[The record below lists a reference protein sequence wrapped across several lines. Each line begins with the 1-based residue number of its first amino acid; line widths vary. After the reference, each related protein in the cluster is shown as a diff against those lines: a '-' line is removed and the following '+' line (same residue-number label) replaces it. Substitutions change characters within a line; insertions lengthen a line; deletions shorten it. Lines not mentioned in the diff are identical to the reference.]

1 MALRRAW
8 QDAAGAVTG
17 PIAGAED
24 IVVGD
29 ALQIVP
35 SPDPY
40 AYRTR
45 MDYVATK
52 DRFGLR
58 RSGRWNY
65 IVELETCH
73 LIPPHGFA
81 AAHALWVRSRELG
94 LPDYNLRTHD
104 GFLRYLVVRR
114 SPQDT
119 FLIAAIAAGGAGRY
133 DAEMEGLAALALEQ
147 PCVVGFHWLCNDTL
161 TDISYGSAVR
171 HWGEHLLP
179 MQVGNRTICIGP
191 NTFFQNNVLLLL
203 PMLDAIREAV
213 NETPLPGASL
223 RVADLYG
230 GVGTI
235 ALHLDSQRVERV
247 AIVESHGE
255 SADLARHN
263 VALNRAGGG
272 GKAGIEMEVFATDVG
287 DYLQAQGPGTFDCL
301 VLDPPRTGLGEPVC
315 RELLRL
321 RPRRIVYLSCNP
333 LTQASDVGILS
344 QGYRLTSLRGYDM
357 FPHTPHIETLAVLDM
372 Q

>member
-1 MALRRAW
+1 MALRQVW
-8 QDAAGAVTG
+8 QEVAGT
-17 PIAGAED
+17 IAGAED
-24 IVVGD
+24 VVAGD

-35 SPDPY
+35 SPAPY

-94 LPDYNLRTHD
+94 LPDYNLRTHE

-133 DAEMEGLAALALEQ
+133 DAEMESLAALALEQ
-147 PCVVGFHWLCNDTL
+147 PGVVGFHWLCNDTL

-179 MQVGNRTICIGP
+179 MQVGDRTICIGP

-213 NETPLPGASL
+213 NKTLPPGPPL

-235 ALHLDSQRVERV
+235 ALHLDRERIESV

-263 VALNRAGGG
+263 LALNGVDRGAGKG
-272 GKAGIEMEVFATDVG
+272 GIEMEVFAADVG
-287 DYLQAQGPGTFDCL
+287 DYVQAQVPGAFDCL

-321 RPRRIVYLSCNP
+321 RPQRIVYLSCNP

-372 Q
+372 R